1 MAYRSKEEAL
11 CSLHSEKLK
20 LFCLYHEQPVC
31 HICRDSARH
40 TNHRVRPIE
49 EAARRKRRELR
60 ENLEPIKKRLTL
72 GKKAKDEFDRTA
84 EHIKF
89 QARHTER
96 RIKEQFKKLR
106 RFLAE
111 EEEDRLAA
119 LREEEEQKSGMM
131 KRKIETLSRE
141 IAALSDMV
149 RHTEEELEAED
160 ILFLRNYRAAA
171 DRVKRCPLLE
181 VPRLPSGALIDQA
194 KHRGNLAFSIWSNMR
209 DIVSYTPLVLDPNTA
224 DVDVNLSKD
233 LTGLRLGDEQ
243 DLPNNPERFD
253 GWSSVLSSKA
263 FDSGSH
269 SWDVDVGDSSF
280 WTLGVLAESVQRKG
294 ETRSGLFVMGFFE
307 GEYKARSPP
316 APPTTLPVQKT
327 LRRVRVNLDWDKG
340 RLSFSDLDT
349 STHVHTLT
357 HTFTERMFPFFIS
370 TEMRIL
376 PMKIS
381 VIKQKLDTVLQKNP

>member
-1 MAYRSKEEAL
+1 MADGSKEAL

-20 LFCLYHEQPVC
+20 LFCLDHEQPVC
-31 HICRDSARH
+31 HICRDSGRH
-40 TNHRVRPIE
+40 TNHKIRPVE
-49 EAARRKRRELR
+49 EAAQRKRRKLLD
-60 ENLEPIKKRLTL
+60 NLEPIKKRLRL

-106 RFLAE
+106 QFLAE

-119 LREEEEQKSGMM
+119 LREEEEQKSGLM
-131 KRKIETLSRE
+131 KRKIESLSRE
-141 IAALSDMV
+141 IAALSDTV
-149 RHTEEELEAED
+149 RDTEEELEAED
-160 ILFLRNYRAAA
+160 ILFLCNYRAAA
-171 DRVKRCPLLE
+171 ERVKRCPLLE
-181 VPRLPSGALIDQA
+181 APPLPSAALIDQA

-209 DIVSYTPLVLDPNTA
+209 DVVSYTPLVLDPNTA

-233 LTGLRLGDEQ
+233 LTGLRLGEKQ
-243 DLPNNPERFD
+243 DRPDNPERFD

-280 WTLGVLAESVQRKG
+280 WTLGVLAESARRKG
-294 ETRSGLFVMGFFE
+294 EARSGLFVMGLFE
-307 GEYKARSPP
+307 GEHKARSPP
-316 APPTTLPVQKT
+316 APPRTLPVQKT
-327 LRRVRVNLDWDKG
+327 LRRIRVNLDWDNG

-349 STHVHTLT
+349 RAHIHTFT

-370 TEMRIL
+370 SEMRIL

-381 VIKQKLDTVLQKNP
+381 VMKQQLC

>member
-1 MAYRSKEEAL
+1 MKNCCEVFSDTQSKEAL

-20 LFCLYHEQPVC
+20 LFCLDHEQPLC

-40 TNHRVRPIE
+40 VNHRIRPIE
-49 EAARRKRRELR
+49 EAAQRKRRELQ
-60 ENLEPIKKRLTL
+60 ENLEPIKKRLRL

-119 LREEEEQKSGMM
+119 LREEEEQKSEMM
-131 KRKIETLSRE
+131 KRKIERLSRE
-141 IAALSDMV
+141 MAALSDII
-149 RHTEEELEAED
+149 RETEEELGAED
-160 ILFLRNYRAAA
+160 IPFLYSYRAAA
-171 DRVKRCPLLE
+171 DRVERCPLLE
-181 VPRLPSGALIDQA
+181 VPQLPSGALIDQA
-194 KHRGNLAFSIWSNMR
+194 KHRGNLAFSIWSSMR
-209 DIVSYTPLVLDPNTA
+209 DVVSYTPLVLDPNTA
-224 DVDVNLSKD
+224 DVDVKLSKD
-233 LTGLRLGDEQ
+233 LTGLRLEEKQ
-243 DLPNNPERFD
+243 DLPDNPERFD

-280 WTLGVLAESVQRKG
+280 WSLGVLAESVQRKG
-294 ETRSGLFVMGFFE
+294 ETRSGLFVIGFFE
-307 GEYKARSPP
+307 GEYKARSPT
-316 APPTTLPVQKT
+316 APPTALPVQKT
-327 LRRVRVNLDWDKG
+327 LCRIRVNLDWDKG

-349 STHVHTLT
+349 NTHVHTFT

-376 PMKIS
+376 PKKIS
-381 VIKQKLDTVLQKNP
+381 VIKQQLY